1 MSNARSILD
10 PRTQTGLSIDL
21 GDLDQARGQI
31 ERRITRQWCGR
42 AATRLRFTERCTAAR
57 RTPLR

>member
-21 GDLDQARGQI
+21 GDSVKRGD
-31 ERRITRQWCGR
+31 RSN
-42 AATRLRFTERCTAAR
+42 AA
-57 RTPLR
+57 